1 MRRISHD
8 TYASVFSTVYL
19 GLMVNVL
26 LLVTSAPLVFLLL
39 TTDPART
46 WPLLLIALPLCAP
59 AVAGAFT
66 AFCAHGAGE
75 GRVVRAFFAGWRRT
89 VRKSLVIGALLA
101 AVLAI
106 VLVDVRAV
114 SAASWAVVV
123 VPLCGTVAL
132 LAGATAPVALT
143 ALVEAPRTSLRVVL
157 STAAVLAVRRWY
169 LSLVSL
175 LVVAGQAVLFTTS
188 PALALG
194 LTAAPALYL
203 VWANARFSLR
213 PVLPADPSVAAV
225 RTEGPSPA

>member
-8 TYASVFSTVYL
+8 AYASVFSTIYL

-26 LLVTSAPLVFLLL
+26 LMIGCAPLLFLLL
-39 TTDPART
+39 TTDPALS

-59 AVAGAFT
+59 ALAGALT
-66 AFCAHGAGE
+66 AFRAHGLGE
-75 GRVVRAFFAGWRRT
+75 PRVVRAFWAGWRRT
-89 VRKSLVIGALLA
+89 AVKALAIGAIVALA
-101 AVLAI
+101 LTV

-114 SAASWAVVV
+114 SAASWSVVV
-123 VPLCGTVAL
+123 VPLCATVAL
-132 LAGATAPVALT
+132 LVVATAPIALT
-143 ALVEAPRTSLRVVL
+143 ALAEAPGTPLRVLL

-169 LSLVSL
+169 LSAVTL
-175 LVVAGQAVLFTTS
+175 LVLAGQAVLFTTS

-213 PVLPADPSVAAV
+213 PVLPADSAVAAV
-225 RTEGPSPA
+225 

>member
-26 LLVTSAPLVFLLL
+26 LLVGCAPLLFLLL
-39 TTDPART
+39 TTDPALS

-59 AVAGAFT
+59 ALAGALT
-66 AFCAHGAGE
+66 AFRAHGLGE
-75 GRVVRAFFAGWRRT
+75 SRVVRAFWAGWRRT
-89 VRKSLVIGALLA
+89 AAKALLIGAIVALA
-101 AVLAI
+101 LAV

-114 SAASWAVVV
+114 SAASWSVVV
-123 VPLCGTVAL
+123 VPLCATVAL
-132 LAGATAPVALT
+132 LVVATAPIALT
-143 ALVEAPRTSLRVVL
+143 ALAEAPGTPLRVLL

-169 LSLVSL
+169 LSAVTL
-175 LVVAGQAVLFTTS
+175 LVLAGQAVLFTTS

-213 PVLPADPSVAAV
+213 PVLPADATVAAV
-225 RTEGPSPA
+225 